1 MTILH
6 LASLGQPVLRQRAE
20 EVSSATLREPAF
32 QAFLDDLVT
41 SMMFH
46 DGVGLAAPQVFR
58 SQRAIAVGLPAGA
71 EGDDETIEPLVIV
84 NPVVEVTD
92 PVEEVDWEGCLSL
105 GELRGR
111 VPRPREI
118 RVRGLSRDG
127 RKFDRKLS
135 GFPARVV
142 LHEVD
147 HLDGVV
153 FLDRM
158 KDLSSLGFAREL
170 DRRFVDMDE
179 VEGREDRD

>member
-20 EVSSATLREPAF
+20 EVSTATIRDPGF
-32 QAFLDDLVT
+32 QTFLDDLVT

-58 SQRAIAVGLPAGA
+58 SLRAIAVGLPASA
-71 EGDDETIEPLVIV
+71 EGDDETIEPLVVI
-84 NPVVEVTD
+84 NPVLEITD
-92 PVEEVDWEGCLSL
+92 PSLEDDWEGCLSL

-111 VPRPREI
+111 VPRARAI
-118 RVRGLSRDG
+118 RLRGLGRDG
-127 RKFDRKLS
+127 RKFDRRLE
-135 GFPARVV
+135 GFPARVAQ
-142 LHEVD
+142 HEVD

-158 KDLSSLGFAREL
+158 KDLTSLGFAREL
-170 DRRFVDMDE
+170 ERRFVEMDA
-179 VEGREDRD
+179 GEDGEAQD